1 MALSWT
7 EAQQQIMAPGSG
19 TPFELVEGEIRGV
32 KMDVFKN
39 SPPNLALVLQN
50 ARNFGDTTF
59 LVYEG
64 EKWSFARTMDQVV
77 GLCHLMVNTYGIKKG
92 DRVAIA
98 MRNFLRKKRRQWGTP
113 VPCLIECSGCSI
125 QGVILS
131 QGPHY
136 CGHDSVTC
144 FQTPRSGA
152 EVLTDAKTRG

>member
-7 EAQQQIMAPGSG
+7 EAQQEIMAPGSG

-64 EKWSFARTMDQVV
+64 EKWSFARTMDQVD

-98 MRNFLRKKRRQWGTP
+98 MRNFPEW
-113 VPCLIECSGCSI
+113 IMAFAAI
-125 QGVILS
+125 I
-131 QGPHY
+131 
-136 CGHDSVTC
+136 SV
-144 FQTPRSGA
+144 GA
-152 EVLTDAKTRG
+152 ISVSFNAWWT